1 MVTRERVILGARLLT
16 AIERESKRRN
26 SQSLFS
32 SVEREIIS
40 RELAELETEWSTND
54 RTGVSCAPH
63 PRPIVRARRTT
74 IPGSACVK
82 GVLL

>member
-1 MVTRERVILGARLLT
+1 MVTRERVILGAHLLI
-16 AIERESKRRN
+16 AIERERKRRN

-54 RTGVSCAPH
+54 PDRCLVRDASAVRCWSAPNNDD
-63 PRPIVRARRTT
+63 PNRRA
-74 IPGSACVK
+74 
-82 GVLL
+82 